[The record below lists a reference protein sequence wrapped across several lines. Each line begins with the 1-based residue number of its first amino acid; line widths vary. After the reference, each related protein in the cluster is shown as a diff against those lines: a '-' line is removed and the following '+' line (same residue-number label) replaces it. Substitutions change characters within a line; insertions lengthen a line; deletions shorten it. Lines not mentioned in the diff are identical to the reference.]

1 MAEFSAQ
8 LMLIMAAFKVLH
20 AFLGEDRHWDLATMM
35 TKGNLEYAVLFL
47 AFHLVFPLTR

>member
-1 MAEFSAQ
+1 MAESSAQ

-20 AFLGEDRHWDLATMM
+20 ALLREDMPLDLATMM